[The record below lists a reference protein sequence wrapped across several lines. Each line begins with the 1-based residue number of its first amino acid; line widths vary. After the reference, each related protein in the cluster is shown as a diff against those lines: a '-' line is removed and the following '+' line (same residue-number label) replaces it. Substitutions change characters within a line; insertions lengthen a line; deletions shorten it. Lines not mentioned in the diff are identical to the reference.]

1 MVLTPNVACLA
12 GSQDN
17 VIAMTIAPLTW
28 PREDCHRGPVPD

>member
-1 MVLTPNVACLA
+1 MVLTPNVGCVG

-17 VIAMTIAPLTW
+17 VIVMTIAPLTW